1 MVNLRKLLYITKYFP
16 AESKLFCIDYL
27 PFSITLFQLVNL
39 PLHNFNAIVLKN
51 YFEHNGTL
59 RVYINN
65 IYIALVTVR
74 RSSSSMR

>member
-1 MVNLRKLLYITKYFP
+1 MANLRKLLYITKNFP

-59 RVYINN
+59 RV
-65 IYIALVTVR
+65 
-74 RSSSSMR
+74 